1 MCLCDVDYIG
11 YTTRHLHQRIMENLS
26 SNIGKDLK
34 IAHGFRDIPNVSGNF
49 TILNNAF
56 RYVGLPH
63 LWDTAHPS
71 KTAKFKHAIWLWLF
85 VPKFW
90 FDSTPCE
97 HCLLLYFLAFYF
109 VYHYYFLCYTSLTVL
124 SWEINIIRTLNL
136 FYFDNDI
143 SDIETSVFSV
153 VFFSEIYLPLF
164 KESLLPRAPDQI
176 VSIRVSAVGAVTMV
190 DAVTQVDKTFSSKE
204 IQVDMDPEP
213 DKDLYGNWKR
223 ICKEHSYFL
232 N

>member
-1 MCLCDVDYIG
+1 MTIELRYSRGPKDPRKVTDLTFFGYI
-11 YTTRHLHQRIMENLS
+11 I
-26 SNIGKDLK
+26 K
-34 IAHGFRDIPNVSGNF
+34 V
-49 TILNNAF
+49 ILVTF
-56 RYVGLPH
+56 
-63 LWDTAHPS
+63 
-71 KTAKFKHAIWLWLF
+71 LWLYSLEKLILF
-85 VPKFW
+85 VHW
-90 FDSTPCE
+90 
-97 HCLLLYFLAFYF
+97 L
-109 VYHYYFLCYTSLTVL
+109 
-124 SWEINIIRTLNL
+124 L
-136 FYFDNDI
+136 FYFDNDV